1 LGRGWKEK
9 RTRRGGLD
17 SMRER
22 GKERRKRRKKEGGE
36 EKERWMDDERG
47 LRPPPAICKSL
58 RRHCRM

>member
-36 EKERWMDDERG
+36 EKERDGWMMKG
-47 LRPPPAICKSL
+47 VFAPPP
-58 RRHCRM
+58 RNM